1 MATPTDAS
9 VQAADGPAPGGDPSE
24 APHREPVVVLTEP
37 ELRTLVTLD
46 RDALAAI
53 EDAFTRL
60 ANGQA
65 DVPPIIGLFIPRRR
79 GEVDVK
85 ASYIHGL
92 PSLAVKIASGFFDNG
107 LWGLPSGSG
116 LMVVLSARTGYPQA
130 VLLDNGYLTD
140 VRTALAGAAAAKYL
154 APARVRT
161 VGVIGAG
168 AQGRYQVRALQLVR
182 SFENVLVYDHSPS
195 AQDAYVREMPEVL
208 ARDEAGLPPPPS
220 GASAGLRKPCPTDAL
235 AGADRVRPVSV
246 RPADPETLVRESD
259 VVITCTP
266 SHQPIVR
273 AAWFHPGLH
282 ITAMGAD
289 VPEKQELESEC
300 LRRANVLACDL
311 KVQCFARGEFRH
323 ALAAGVLP
331 PGVAVTELGD
341 LTSGRAPGREHEDD
355 VSVCALTGVGVQD
368 TAIAL
373 LAFGR
378 AAAAHLGTEFPA

>member
-1 MATPTDAS
+1 MANLDDAPRR
-9 VQAADGPAPGGDPSE
+9 GP
-24 APHREPVVVLTEP
+24 VLILTEP
-37 ELRTLVTLD
+37 ELRKLVTLD
-46 RDALAAI
+46 HDGLAAI
-53 EDAFTRL
+53 EDGFTRL

-65 DVPPIIGLFIPRRR
+65 DVPPIIGLFVPQRR

-116 LMVVLSARTGYPQA
+116 LMVVLSTRTGYPQA

-140 VRTALAGAAAAKYL
+140 LRTALAGAAAAKRL
-154 APARVRT
+154 APSQVRT

-182 SFENVLVYDHSPS
+182 SFERVLVHDHSP
-195 AQDAYVREMPEVL
+195 AALDAYVREMADVL
-208 ARDEAGLPPPPS
+208 S
-220 GASAGLRKPCPTDAL
+220 
-235 AGADRVRPVSV
+235 PVPV
-246 RPADPETLVRESD
+246 GPADPETLVRESD
-259 VVITCTP
+259 VVVTCTP
-266 SHQPIVR
+266 SREPIVR
-273 AAWFHPGLH
+273 AAWLHPGLH

-311 KVQCFARGEFRH
+311 KAQCFARGEFHH
-323 ALAAGVLP
+323 ALADGVLP
-331 PGVAVTELGD
+331 GEVAVTELGE
-341 LTSGRAPGREHEDD
+341 LTSGRAPGRERADD
-355 VSVCALTGVGVQD
+355 ISVCALTGVGVQD

-378 AAAAHLGTEFPA
+378 AAAAGLGTEFPA